1 MQIGWRGTREA
12 PPIDKEIIMSMHM
25 IRGVQVHGSRRKV
38 KRKPGWK
45 EAMAHHEAF
54 LKKMGV
60 KGKASDHRSEI
71 PVYREAG
78 NSEVKTSDAI
88 PGTCPKGNTNQY
100 TGDYII
106 GIGTMHKSNM
116 VPVTRKEDAKAIAKM
131 RR

>member
-1 MQIGWRGTREA
+1 MQIGWRGAREA

-25 IRGVQVHGSRRKV
+25 IRGVQVHGNRRKV

-60 KGKASDHRSEI
+60 KGKASDCRSEI
-71 PVYREAG
+71 PSYRNDG
-78 NSEVKTSDAI
+78 DSGVKTSDAI
-88 PGTCPKGNTNQY
+88 PGTCPKGKSNQY

-106 GIGTMHKSNM
+106 GIGTMHKSNS
-116 VPVTRKEDAKAIAKM
+116 VPVTRKKDAEAMAKM

>member
-1 MQIGWRGTREA
+1 
-12 PPIDKEIIMSMHM
+12 MSMHM
-25 IRGVQVHGSRRKV
+25 IRGVQVHGRHKA

-60 KGKASDHRSEI
+60 KGGASD
-71 PVYREAG
+71 YRAPMPDLSTG
-78 NSEVKTSDAI
+78 PRMTSDAI
-88 PGTCPKGNTNQY
+88 PGNGSKAKANEY

-106 GIGTMHKSNM
+106 GIGTMHKSNA
-116 VPVTRKEDAKAIAKM
+116 VPVTRKKDAEDMAKM

>member
-1 MQIGWRGTREA
+1 
-12 PPIDKEIIMSMHM
+12 MSMHM
-25 IRGVQVHGSRRKV
+25 IRGVQVHGKSKV
-38 KRKPGWK
+38 KRKPGWR
-45 EAMAHHEAF
+45 EAEARHAAF

-60 KGKASDHRSEI
+60 TGKKSE
-71 PVYREAG
+71 YRAPMPDYKTG
-78 NSEVKTSDAI
+78 PRVTSDAI
-88 PGTCPKGNTNQY
+88 PGTCPKGKANEY

>member
-1 MQIGWRGTREA
+1 
-12 PPIDKEIIMSMHM
+12 MSMHM
-25 IRGVQVHGSRRKV
+25 IRGVQVHGNRRKV

-45 EAMAHHEAF
+45 EAKAHHEAF

-78 NSEVKTSDAI
+78 NCGVKTSDAI
-88 PGTCPKGNTNQY
+88 PGTCPKGNANQY

-106 GIGTMHKSNM
+106 GIGTMHKSNS
-116 VPVTRKEDAKAIAKM
+116 VPVTRKKDAVAMAKM

>member
-1 MQIGWRGTREA
+1 
-12 PPIDKEIIMSMHM
+12 MSMHM
-25 IRGVQVHGSRRKV
+25 IRGVQVHGSRKKV

-60 KGKASDHRSEI
+60 KGKASDYRSEI

-78 NSEVKTSDAI
+78 NSSAHTSDAI
-88 PGTCPKGNTNQY
+88 PGNGSKVKANQY

-106 GIGTMHKSNM
+106 GIGTMHKSNS
-116 VPVTRKEDAKAIAKM
+116 VPVTRKKDAKEMARM
-131 RR
+131 RRG

>member
-1 MQIGWRGTREA
+1 
-12 PPIDKEIIMSMHM
+12 MSMHM

-45 EAMAHHEAF
+45 EAAARHEAF

-88 PGTCPKGNTNQY
+88 PGTCPRGNTNQY